1 MRAVRVEHVG
11 GPDVMNVVEVP
22 VPERGQGLSLVRVL
36 HAGVNF
42 IDVYHRE
49 GAYPLPLPTGLGLE
63 GVGIDEVTGERIAW
77 CSTLGSY
84 AEYVAVPRH
93 AAVVVPDSVPDDI
106 AAAALLQGMTAH
118 YLVTS
123 VHAIKPG
130 DVALVHAAA
139 GGVGLLLTQ
148 MIKARGGTVIAT
160 VSTPGKAQAATAA
173 GATHVIG
180 YEDIAESVRE
190 LTDGLG
196 VHVAY
201 DGVGK
206 ATFDQSLAAMRKRGM
221 LALFV
226 AASGQPEP
234 FVLARLA
241 GAGSISVCRPTLG
254 DYTATPEELQWRARE
269 IFDAYLAGTLNFAI
283 GGVYDLDDV
292 AQAHRDLEARKT
304 SGKLLLR
311 M

>member
-1 MRAVRVEHVG
+1 MRAVRVEKAG
-11 GPDVMNVVEVP
+11 GPDVLNIAEVP
-22 VPERGQGLSLVRVL
+22 VPSGGQGLALVQVRY
-36 HAGVNF
+36 AGVNF

-63 GVGIDEVTGERIAW
+63 GVGVDEQGKRLAW

-84 AEYVAVPRH
+84 AEYVAVPRDS
-93 AAVVVPDSVPDDI
+93 AVEVPAGVPDEV

-118 YLVTS
+118 YLITS
-123 VHAIKPG
+123 VHKIKPG

-148 MIKARGGTVIAT
+148 LIHARGGIVIGT
-160 VSTPGKAQAATAA
+160 VSTPEKAEAARAA

-180 YEDIAESVRE
+180 YDQISAKVRE

-206 ATFDQSLAAMRKRGM
+206 ATFDESLASMRKRGM
-221 LALFV
+221 LALFG
-226 AASGQPEP
+226 AASGQPDP
-234 FVLARLA
+234 FVLGRLA
-241 GAGSISVCRPTLG
+241 SSGSISVCRPTLG
-254 DYTATPEELQWRARE
+254 DYTTTPEELAWRASE
-269 IFDAYLAGTLNFAI
+269 LFDAYLAGSLKFAI
-283 GGVYDLDDV
+283 GGVYDLAEV
-292 AQAHRDLEARKT
+292 ATAHRDLQSRST
-304 SGKLLLR
+304 SGKLLLKV
-311 M
+311 

>member
-1 MRAVRVEHVG
+1 MRAVRVEKVG
-11 GPDVMNVVEVP
+11 GPDAMNVVEVP
-22 VPERGQGLSLVRVL
+22 VPSGGQGLSLVRVAF
-36 HAGVNF
+36 AGVNY

-49 GAYPLPLPTGLGLE
+49 GMYPLPMPTGLGLE
-63 GVGIDEVTGERIAW
+63 GVGTDEATGERLAW

-84 AEYVAVPRH
+84 AEFVAVNRS
-93 AAVVVPDSVPDDI
+93 AAVVVPDGVPDEV

-118 YLVTS
+118 YLATS
-123 VHAIKPG
+123 VHEIKPG

-148 MIKARGGTVIAT
+148 LIRARGGNVIGT
-160 VSTPGKAQAATAA
+160 VSTPEKAEAALVA
-173 GATHVIG
+173 GANHVIG
-180 YEDIAESVRE
+180 YDGIAAKVRD

-206 ATFDQSLAAMRKRGM
+206 ATFDESLASMRKRGM
-221 LALFV
+221 LALFG

-234 FVLARLA
+234 FALGRLA
-241 GAGSISVCRPTLG
+241 AAGSISVCRPTLG
-254 DYTATPEELQWRARE
+254 DYTATQDELAWRASE
-269 IFDAYLAGTLNFAI
+269 LFDAYLAGTLKFAI

-292 AQAHRDLEARKT
+292 ADAHRDLEARAT
-304 SGKLLLR
+304 SGKLLLKV
-311 M
+311 